1 MSSERGFLKRGSGVV
16 GLRRMAAQFA
26 GNAPPFGYGLLAQ
39 TFSAATNFGLTVIA
53 GHVLGASGLG
63 TVLIGFAAYVL
74 LLGFVRALLTEPLI
88 TSSAGRDPAE
98 RAFSARSAL
107 TIVLVTSVASAC
119 LVAAISF

>member
-39 TFSAATNFGLTVIA
+39 TFSAATNFGLVVIA

-63 TVLIGFAAYVL
+63 TLLIGFAAYVL
-74 LLGFVRALLTEPLI
+74 LLGFLRALLTEPLLA
-88 TSSAGRDPAE
+88 SSSGRDLAE
-98 RAFSARSAL
+98 KVLSARAAL
-107 TIVLVTSVASAC
+107 TLAVVTSVSA
-119 LVAAISF
+119 AG